1 MALIAA
7 CTRESKC
14 TISRIH
20 QHTEKNSVQLKE
32 VLTQQWQSAQHAS
45 TSKPTNLLHDDASRA
60 QKSNDLI
67 YERCKKCL
75 RHRHFCNSRATCCS
89 RHRRRSD
96 SRAEVENAFR
106 GL

>member
-20 QHTEKNSVQLKE
+20 QRIEKNSVQLKE

-45 TSKPTNLLHDDASRA
+45 TWKPTDLLHDDASRA
-60 QKSNDLI
+60 QKSNART
-67 YERCKKCL
+67 YEHCKKCL
-75 RHRHFCNSRATCCS
+75 CHRHFCNSQATRCL
-89 RHRRRSD
+89 RHQCRSD
-96 SRAEVENAFR
+96 SLDEAENAFR